1 MWAPQLQLREIEPFS
16 CNRKP
21 DYCSNVPKK
30 TGIAVSFVLTGG
42 LAARWMEEGQVDL
55 WMLMFSAF
63 LAYWLGFGLGVVIQ
77 EVRANRE
84 GLQKVGEGPQGF
96 AVGEA
101 GTKPS
106 TQRRA
111 EETPPSAHQPPPPES
126 QPKSFQTSADY
137 VPTGYVPP
145 EVRLKNR
152 VSDAVRIGKSAKD
165 DLMSRFAA
173 SRTEPPQSPH
183 NNVEMWGP
191 MNDQST
197 KDEQTT
203 TANED
208 WMDQLRRLGSLRDDG
223 LLTQAEF
230 DAEKA
235 RLLEE
240 KNTE

>member
-1 MWAPQLQLREIEPFS
+1 M
-16 CNRKP
+16 
-21 DYCSNVPKK
+21 PKK
-30 TGIAVSFVLTGG
+30 TGIAVSFVLTGTMF
-42 LAARWMEEGQVDL
+42 ARWMEEGRVDL
-55 WMLMFSAF
+55 WMLVFSAF
-63 LAYWLGFGLGVVIQ
+63 LFYWLGFGLGVVIQ

-84 GLQKVGEGPQGF
+84 GLQKVGESLQGF

-106 TQRRA
+106 SQGRA
-111 EETPPSAHQPPPPES
+111 EVPPPSTHQPPPPKS
-126 QPKSFQTSADY
+126 PPQSFQTSADY

-165 DLMSRFAA
+165 DLMNRFAA
-173 SRTEPPQSPH
+173 SRAQPTQSPN
-183 NNVEMWGP
+183 NNVEMGGP
-191 MNDQST
+191 MHGQSVT
-197 KDEQTT
+197 NEPAT
-203 TANED
+203 TANDD

-235 RLLEE
+235 RLLP
-240 KNTE
+240 KRDTE